1 LIGLP
6 EALRF
11 LTIPDSVAANV
22 RLLAYGL
29 LLVLMMHWRPQGLAG
44 KYRFE

>member
-1 LIGLP
+1 MEL
-6 EALRF
+6 
-11 LTIPDSVAANV
+11 PDSVAANV

-29 LLVLMMHWRPQGLAG
+29 LLIIMMHVRPQGLAG